1 MKILLHVCCG
11 PCALYPLAALRSEGL
26 AVSGWFFNHNI
37 HPYQEYLKRR
47 DAARRMAQVQEMELL
62 EADEYRLEEFLANV
76 AEKPENA
83 ALTVTPR
90 AWMQLPLLQ
99 KGRF

>member
-47 DAARRMAQVQEMELL
+47 DAARRMAQVQEMG
-62 EADEYRLEEFLANV
+62 AF
-76 AEKPENA
+76 
-83 ALTVTPR
+83 
-90 AWMQLPLLQ
+90 
-99 KGRF
+99 GSG